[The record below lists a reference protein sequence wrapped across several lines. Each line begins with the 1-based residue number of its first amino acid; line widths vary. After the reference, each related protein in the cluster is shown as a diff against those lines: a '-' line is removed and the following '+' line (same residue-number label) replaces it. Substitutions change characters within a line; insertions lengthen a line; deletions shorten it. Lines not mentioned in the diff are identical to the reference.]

1 MTEAPSWDLS
11 QLVENAETNHIIDS
25 LREMVAEAET
35 FGNKYRGRIA
45 DLEPEGLLKMLER
58 RDELFLR
65 FEGAVKYCHL
75 SYAAN
80 STTLEAKQLSEAVR
94 KAQTEAG
101 QSLAFMDIELS
112 RLLQEK
118 AELIDEPSLKEYK
131 HLLERTAAMAP
142 HLLSETEE
150 KLIMAKDQ
158 NGVDAWSQLQMDWL
172 STRMFTITLDGVE
185 STMPY
190 GEIIGFYDD
199 PRRDLRKRSNEVVY
213 QHLGKDEIV
222 WASALRSICSDHL
235 LMCQRR
241 NYHDPV
247 DPSLLYNDVPRK
259 AIEALMRTVVKNV
272 GLYQRFLKTKARL
285 LGIERLGS
293 WDLRAPLAA
302 NGGFFTWDDSRKMVL
317 SSYSQFDAQFANWVE
332 DMFDRQRIDAEIRKG
347 KTSGAFCSNWS
358 AGESAYVLQSYN
370 GRMNDVYTLAH
381 ELGHAI
387 HSYLCTRAQVPSNQE
402 IGNCIAEC
410 GSIFGELL
418 LTEDLLK
425 NAKSDEEKKT
435 VLAAVLDGFGIATF
449 QVSARYF
456 FERSLYEAIES
467 GKFLDGETISSLWVE
482 ARDRIFG
489 DAVDWL
495 PEMNWEWTMKP
506 HYFMANFRFYNYPY
520 VFAQLF
526 VFALYRL
533 YKEQGEAFIP
543 KFKKLLAAGSSES
556 PAQLGAD
563 LGFDIRTEEF
573 WQKGMDQAKE
583 FIDQLDPR
591 SQP

>member
-25 LREMVAEAET
+25 LREMVAAAET

-190 GEIIGFYDD
+190 G
-199 PRRDLRKRSNEVVY
+199 
-213 QHLGKDEIV
+213 
-222 WASALRSICSDHL
+222 
-235 LMCQRR
+235 
-241 NYHDPV
+241 
-247 DPSLLYNDVPRK
+247 
-259 AIEALMRTVVKNV
+259 
-272 GLYQRFLKTKARL
+272 
-285 LGIERLGS
+285 
-293 WDLRAPLAA
+293 
-302 NGGFFTWDDSRKMVL
+302 
-317 SSYSQFDAQFANWVE
+317 
-332 DMFDRQRIDAEIRKG
+332 
-347 KTSGAFCSNWS
+347 
-358 AGESAYVLQSYN
+358 
-370 GRMNDVYTLAH
+370 
-381 ELGHAI
+381 
-387 HSYLCTRAQVPSNQE
+387 
-402 IGNCIAEC
+402 
-410 GSIFGELL
+410 
-418 LTEDLLK
+418 
-425 NAKSDEEKKT
+425 
-435 VLAAVLDGFGIATF
+435 
-449 QVSARYF
+449 
-456 FERSLYEAIES
+456 
-467 GKFLDGETISSLWVE
+467 
-482 ARDRIFG
+482 
-489 DAVDWL
+489 
-495 PEMNWEWTMKP
+495 
-506 HYFMANFRFYNYPY
+506 
-520 VFAQLF
+520 
-526 VFALYRL
+526 
-533 YKEQGEAFIP
+533 
-543 KFKKLLAAGSSES
+543 
-556 PAQLGAD
+556 
-563 LGFDIRTEEF
+563 
-573 WQKGMDQAKE
+573 
-583 FIDQLDPR
+583 
-591 SQP
+591 